1 MIYYV
6 IITKNINSKI
16 LFSLNNNL
24 IAYLMCVTSNQYSY
38 TVSNMVKRNIYSDL

>member
-6 IITKNINSKI
+6 ILTENINSKI

-24 IAYLMCVTSNQYSY
+24 SNNLMCVTSNQYSDM
-38 TVSNMVKRNIYSDL
+38 VNMLWPVNGID